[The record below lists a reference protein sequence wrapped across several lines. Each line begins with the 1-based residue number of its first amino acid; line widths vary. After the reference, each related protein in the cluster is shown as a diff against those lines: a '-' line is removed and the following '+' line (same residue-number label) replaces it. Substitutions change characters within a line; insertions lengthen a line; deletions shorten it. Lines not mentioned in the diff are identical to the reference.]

1 MIDRA
6 ALSAAGKP
14 MQKERWAGVVDSVG
28 SHTLANA
35 CAQTRYGGV
44 IAACGLA
51 QGMDFPA
58 SVAPFILRGVSLLG
72 IDSVMAPR
80 PPRLAA
86 WNRLA
91 KDLDPALLEVIATD
105 IGLADALGVAAD
117 LLAGKVRGRVV
128 VDVNG

>member
-1 MIDRA
+1 
-6 ALSAAGKP
+6 
-14 MQKERWAGVVDSVG
+14 
-28 SHTLANA
+28 
-35 CAQTRYGGV
+35 
-44 IAACGLA
+44 
-51 QGMDFPA
+51 PA